1 MLATGDCW
9 FEEEDDDDER
19 ECGNNRSTV
28 ADCWCIKEDDGDGVW
43 GHILLHSA
51 KAPKTLYLKK
61 LHIVASLAYC
71 ATIHAGSYDD
81 SPARKPFVI
90 LHLRTERKR
99 TGRS

>member
-1 MLATGDCW
+1 M
-9 FEEEDDDDER
+9 
-19 ECGNNRSTV
+19 ECEGTSCSTPQR
-28 ADCWCIKEDDGDGVW
+28 
-43 GHILLHSA
+43 LLDLI
-51 KAPKTLYLKK
+51 PKK